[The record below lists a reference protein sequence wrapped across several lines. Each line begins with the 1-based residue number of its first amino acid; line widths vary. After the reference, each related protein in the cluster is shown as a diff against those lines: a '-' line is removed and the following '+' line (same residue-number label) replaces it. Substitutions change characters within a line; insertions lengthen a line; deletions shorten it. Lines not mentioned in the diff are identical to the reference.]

1 MPDGMYYLRG
11 KAYYAKVLGNPVDNY
26 NKDGK
31 EWTIELEPDDVSKK
45 RLKDLKLDDRV
56 TKGENKDRILFRQRE
71 KRADGEVNK
80 AITVVDANNR
90 PWPQD
95 KLIGNGSIVDIKI
108 KVKDYG
114 KGKKLG
120 VYPQAI
126 RVLEHVE
133 YVRQEFAPLNEE
145 DQFWKEDPTATPDFN
160 QDFGLEEPELDDEIP
175 E

>member
-1 MPDGMYYLRG
+1 MADGMYVLRG

-26 NKDGK
+26 NRDGK
-31 EWTIELEPDDVSKK
+31 EWTIELEPDDESMKTLK
-45 RLKDLKLDDRV
+45 RLKLDDRV
-56 TKGENKDRILFRQRE
+56 TKGENKNRILFRQRE
-71 KRADGEVNK
+71 KRPDGENNK
-80 AITVVDANNR
+80 PITVVDANNR
-90 PWPQD
+90 PWDQS
-95 KLIGNGSIVDIKI
+95 KLIGNESIVDLKV

-120 VYPQAI
+120 IYPQAI

-145 DQFWKEDPTATPDFN
+145 DRFWKKQPDVAPDFKA
-160 QDFGLEEPELDDEIP
+160 DFDLEEPELDDEIP